1 MDMRQAIRFLITWTR
16 IPHIHSVLL
25 VVVLL
30 GSQSA
35 SLSGQTPEPVRAIRE
50 LREGTLVI
58 RFPAYKPKIDT
69 LTAMS
74 ARAKDPKQKAR
85 IDKQLQQAIGERD
98 TLFAQYTEAFR
109 TKYHFSEVAY
119 YFDYDGR
126 DLNKANYYHLDGHR
140 LAVADLSEKPLY
152 YAFFDRTEENKM
164 DALVIYNRFLQ
175 KVPRPFPN
183 DFTRGGINVLFI
195 GISDKKFP
203 MWRVDRMNKRLF
215 AYWETYKE

>member
-1 MDMRQAIRFLITWTR
+1 MDMRRAIRFLITWTR
-16 IPHIHSVLL
+16 IPHILAVLFTIVLWGSMSV
-25 VVVLL
+25 
-30 GSQSA
+30 A
-35 SLSGQTPEPVRAIRE
+35 ISGQTTDAVTAIRE

-58 RFPAYKPKIDT
+58 RFPTYKPKIDT

-74 ARAKDPKQKAR
+74 ARTKDPKQKAR

-109 TKYHFSEVAY
+109 TKYTFSDVAY
-119 YFDYDGR
+119 YFDYEGR
-126 DLNKANYYHLDGHR
+126 DLNKATYYHLDGHR

-152 YAFFDRTEENKM
+152 YVFFDRTEENKM

-183 DFTRGGINVLFI
+183 DFTRGGINVLFL

-203 MWRVDRMNKRLF
+203 SWRVDRMNTRLF
-215 AYWETYKE
+215 AFWETYKE